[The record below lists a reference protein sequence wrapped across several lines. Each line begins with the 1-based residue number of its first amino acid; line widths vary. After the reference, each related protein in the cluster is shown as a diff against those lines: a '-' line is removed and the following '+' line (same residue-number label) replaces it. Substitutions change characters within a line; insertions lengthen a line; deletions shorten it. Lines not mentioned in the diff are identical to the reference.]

1 METENLQKFTSE
13 RMEDYKSELLINTSE
28 KSDTGEK
35 RVEHRHT
42 KLTPAQKG

>member
-13 RMEDYKSELLINTSE
+13 RMEDYKPELLINTSE
-28 KSDTGEK
+28 TSDTGEK
-35 RVEHRHT
+35 RVQHRHK